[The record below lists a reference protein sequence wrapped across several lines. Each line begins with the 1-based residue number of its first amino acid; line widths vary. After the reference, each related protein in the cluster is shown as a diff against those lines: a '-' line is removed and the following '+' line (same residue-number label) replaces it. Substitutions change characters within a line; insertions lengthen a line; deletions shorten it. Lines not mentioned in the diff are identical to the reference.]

1 MSMSVHCSVLEIHFG
16 IALNNGV
23 LLGKEHMLT
32 PCPALHRHFC
42 AWVGAIRLDSG
53 KDYWGHSCSV
63 DCTVLWLFLS
73 SYQYIC
79 LFIIINHLDAL
90 ISQIYISNET
100 LHVSDSSYVH
110 HQEFFTVHTA
120 MVCHTGLLTACE
132 GNQDGIAV
140 PSWSCSQAV
149 SKHVWHI
156 SRLCV
161 QWKTPDDGQK
171 NCPKHVE
178 FHSENKFDKLVHLV
192 GLL

>member
-120 MVCHTGLLTACE
+120 MVCHTGLLRACE
-132 GNQDGIAV
+132 QEHLLMLASCQQTCVTYAIALCTV
-140 PSWSCSQAV
+140 KNSWWRTEKLSETRRV
-149 SKHVWHI
+149 SF
-156 SRLCV
+156 
-161 QWKTPDDGQK
+161 QK
-171 NCPKHVE
+171 
-178 FHSENKFDKLVHLV
+178 
-192 GLL
+192 